1 MAAAI
6 SSNPAPS
13 KSVTISSIDCPGNS
27 SARACSLAAS
37 SSGRRTAYSF
47 AVLAG
52 AGAFF
57 HRSSKGLNFTST
69 PPYQTTATGY
79 YRPRGPS
86 ISAQSK
92 PRPIN
97 LPSSG
102 NSPHIGGAP
111 NSTDGAGGG
120 AGGWR
125 RNLSGVFEYSS
136 RALGLVWSTNRAL
149 SITLAVLTLIAGVLP
164 AGVAYVGAQI
174 VDAVIHAADLHH
186 RAGTT
191 YLNNVVRY
199 VALEALLVAATAMAQ
214 RGISLAQ
221 SLLRAQLGQRVNV
234 MILEKALTL
243 DLTQFEDSEFYDKL
257 TRARREASSRPLS
270 LVMRT
275 FGLLQNAI
283 SLVSFGGLLV
293 RFSPWAV
300 VLLILA
306 GLPAFLAE
314 AKFSGEAFRLFRW
327 RAPESRMQIYLESV
341 LAREDYAK
349 EVKLFELGPRFL
361 DRYRDIFTRLYRED
375 RDLTLRRDA
384 WGFGLGLL
392 GTAALYGGYVWIAA
406 ETVLGA
412 MTVGQMTMYLMLFRQ
427 GQSAVSAAL
436 SAVSGLY
443 EDNLYLSNLFE
454 YLEQPVQGSSGT
466 LTAGPKPGDG
476 IRFEDVEFVYPD
488 STAPAL
494 SHIDLHVK
502 PGESLAL
509 VGENGSGKTTM
520 IKLLTRLYRPTSGRI
535 LLDGLDL
542 QEWDETVLR
551 RRIGVIFQDF
561 ARYQMLVGENI
572 GAGDE
577 RAFDD
582 EARWR
587 SAAMQGLA
595 AEFVEALPSGYRT
608 QLGKWFKDGRELSGG
623 QWQKIAL
630 ARAFMRNEADIL
642 VLDEPTAAID
652 AAAEAEVFEHFRELT
667 RNRIAIVISH
677 RFSTVRMADQ
687 ILVLDEGRIVER
699 GSHDS
704 LLAEDGRYAK
714 LFTLQA
720 RGYR

>member
-1 MAAAI
+1 MAANPPPQRAA
-6 SSNPAPS
+6 SPHLGPAPS
-13 KSVTISSIDCPGNS
+13 GADSGSSQ
-27 SARACSLAAS
+27 RSL
-37 SSGRRTAYSF
+37 F
-47 AVLAG
+47 
-52 AGAFF
+52 
-57 HRSSKGLNFTST
+57 
-69 PPYQTTATGY
+69 
-79 YRPRGPS
+79 
-86 ISAQSK
+86 
-92 PRPIN
+92 
-97 LPSSG
+97 
-102 NSPHIGGAP
+102 
-111 NSTDGAGGG
+111 
-120 AGGWR
+120 
-125 RNLSGVFEYSS
+125 GVFAYGG
-136 RALGLVWSTNRAL
+136 RALNLVWTTNKTL
-149 SITLAVLTLIAGVLP
+149 SIALAVLTLIAGVLP
-164 AGVAYVGAQI
+164 AAIAYVGAQI
-174 VDAVIHAADLHH
+174 VDAVIHAADLHRH
-186 RAGTT
+186 AGAALLTP
-191 YLNNVVRY
+191 VFKY
-199 VALEALLVAATAMAQ
+199 VGLEALLVAAAAVAQ
-214 RGISLAQ
+214 RGISLSQ

-341 LAREDYAK
+341 LAREDSAK
-349 EVKLFELGPRFL
+349 EVKLFELGPRLL

-384 WGFGLGLL
+384 WGFGLGLV
-392 GTAALYGGYVWIAA
+392 GTATLYGGYAWIAA
-406 ETVLGA
+406 ETVFGA

-427 GQSAVSAAL
+427 GQTAVGAAL
-436 SAVSGLY
+436 SAISGLY

-454 YLEQPVQGSSGT
+454 YLEQPVGSSSGHAT
-466 LTAGPKPGDG
+466 RGPNPGDG
-476 IRFEDVEFVYPD
+476 IRFEDVEFVYPGAA
-488 STAPAL
+488 TPAL
-494 SHIDLHVK
+494 SGIDLHVR

-509 VGENGSGKTTM
+509 VGQNGSGKTTL
-520 IKLLTRLYRPTSGRI
+520 IKLLTRLYQPTRGRI

-542 QEWDETVLR
+542 RDWDETTLR
-551 RRIGVIFQDF
+551 QRIGVIFQDF

-572 GAGDE
+572 GAGDV

-582 EARWR
+582 EPRWR
-587 SAAMQGLA
+587 SAATQGLA
-595 AEFVEALPSGYRT
+595 ADFIETLPAGYHT

-652 AAAEAEVFEHFRELT
+652 AGAEAEVFEHFRDLT
-667 RNRIAIVISH
+667 RNRIAIVISP
-677 RFSTVRMADQ
+677 RFSTVRMTDQ
-687 ILVLDEGRIVER
+687 ILVLEEGRIVER
-699 GSHDS
+699 GSHES
-704 LLAEDGRYAK
+704 LMAADGRYAK